1 MAKLGNHLHAI
12 TLAPVQT
19 NQLSV
24 PPDLK
29 EYEALE
35 LLLSD
40 YEEQQRELQFARSR
54 TASQLIL
61 AEWKDRAPTPAILE
75 SLIYTVC
82 FQ

>member
-12 TLAPVQT
+12 SLAPLPT
-19 NQLSV
+19 TGLSI

-35 LLLSD
+35 SLLGD

-61 AEWKDRAPTPAILE
+61 AEWKDGAPAPAILE
-75 SLIYTVC
+75 SIIYTVW
-82 FQ
+82 F